1 MPIGLGPEGAPKP
14 PPRASARAVRR
25 VRRDSASGGRVA
37 SRAPRA
43 LSSVPRPDGGD
54 FPGGPGFPGG
64 FPGAPGGPGFPG
76 GPGGGPGM
84 GMGPFGQTT
93 SSMARQQ
100 EVTWIYNRKAG
111 KEVVSYEFLIG
122 PSGQVIQIRALGYT
136 GPVRTARGVKLGS
149 DYRDVVRLYGYPE
162 GHMKPGNILVADYKN
177 KAHVQFQFQNQRG
190 QGDPLKGGYKVI
202 AITIA
207 AIE

>member
-1 MPIGLGPEGAPKP
+1 MGMGAAAGVGPRGPAGPQGLGFGRQGGFPGAPGAEFGP
-14 PPRASARAVRR
+14 P
-25 VRRDSASGGRVA
+25 
-37 SRAPRA
+37 
-43 LSSVPRPDGGD
+43 PDGGD